1 MKPTD
6 QENTPLT
13 PTSDSGPQSSGF
25 GPFSTGTHVLSI
37 EQEAKRFTRRLRRE
51 FGALIQMDAKTFKK
65 CVMSCVRRGLPPFVG
80 RPSDDA
86 ITRAIEL
93 RKQGLPWKEIYQQ
106 CISNH
111 ACLPPAERHQ
121 TQIKLRDACRSR
133 KNARRRRG
141 KAQANKQKN
150 RQR

>member
-1 MKPTD
+1 MKPTN

-13 PTSDSGPQSSGF
+13 SASNSGQQRSGF

-93 RKQGLPWKEIYQQ
+93 RKQGIPWKEIYPQ

-111 ACLPPAERHQ
+111 ACLSPAERRQ
-121 TQIKLRDACRSR
+121 AEGNLRAAKRSR
-133 KNARRRRG
+133 KNAHRRRSRS
-141 KAQANKQKN
+141 
-150 RQR
+150 